1 MHEYYT
7 IRKAAQL
14 IGHPVRTV
22 RYWVVTGKIKAIK
35 DPFLNKRRWLIPK
48 AEVERLIQKEEGAD
62 YANEDGEFAE

>member
-35 DPFLNKRRWLIPK
+35 DPFLNKRRWLIPRS
-48 AEVERLIQKEEGAD
+48 EIERYVEDNAD
-62 YANEDGEFAE
+62 VDEHVQYTD

>member
-35 DPFLNKRRWLIPK
+35 DPFLNKRRWLIPCS
-48 AEVERLIQKEEGAD
+48 EIERYVED
-62 YANEDGEFAE
+62 YADVDEHIQYTD